1 MFLVSIAVM
10 LIWLYAGW
18 SDGRK
23 VKFSSSVDL
32 VCFAQLK
39 IISGLH
45 LCIRWLHYVT
55 LKLFKFNLHPGQLLR

>member
-1 MFLVSIAVM
+1 MFLVSIAVT
-10 LIWLYAGW
+10 LVWLYAGW
-18 SDGRK
+18 FDGRN
-23 VKFSSSVDL
+23 VKFSSVDL

-45 LCIRWLHYVT
+45 LCISWLHYVT